1 MGCYPKTAREFLRRL
16 TIRENWLRFAKSTPY
31 TQTLTDN
38 SAPSWA
44 NSRGLFY
51 ETNPIFRGPTCRSRW
66 NARVILISGRLPS
79 PAAGPPDH
87 SRSHEGLSRGEHQA
101 LANCACCLG
110 CAPRRHGYRTSL
122 EFTKRTQFYL
132 NQSR

>member
-51 ETNPIFRGPTCRSRW
+51 ETNPIFRGPTLTVALERESNPDQRSPALASR
-66 NARVILISGRLPS
+66 R
-79 PAAGPPDH
+79 AAGP
-87 SRSHEGLSRGEHQA
+87 
-101 LANCACCLG
+101 
-110 CAPRRHGYRTSL
+110 
-122 EFTKRTQFYL
+122 
-132 NQSR
+132 